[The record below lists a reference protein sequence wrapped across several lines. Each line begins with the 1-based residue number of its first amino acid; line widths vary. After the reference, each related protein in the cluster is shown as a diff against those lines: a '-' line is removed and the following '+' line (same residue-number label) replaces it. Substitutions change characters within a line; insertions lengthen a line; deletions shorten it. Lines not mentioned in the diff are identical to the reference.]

1 MVSRSASDRSASAN
15 TMAGFLPPISSETFL
30 NRGAAELAMWA
41 PVAVLPVKEIAL
53 ISGCSTMAWPTPG
66 PRPCTM
72 FSTPGGKPASML
84 SSPSR
89 AAVQG
94 VTSEGL
100 ATTVLPAASAGAIFQ
115 LNRYSGRFQ
124 GLMQP
129 TTPSGWQGVVDGGA

>member
-1 MVSRSASDRSASAN
+1 ERTMVSRLASDRSASAN
-15 TMAGFLPPISSETFL
+15 TIAGFLPPISSDTFL
-30 NRGAAELAMWA
+30 NCAAAVPAMVA

-53 ISGCSTMAWPTPG
+53 TAGCSTIACPTVG

-84 SSPSR
+84 NSASR

-94 VTSEGL
+94 VISEGL
-100 ATTVLPAASAGAIFQ
+100 ATTVLPLASAGAIFQ
-115 LNRYSGRFQ
+115 LNRYNGRFH

-129 TTPSGWQGVVDGGA
+129 TTPSGWRKV